1 MRKIVPLSMWAI
13 GFLTAVIGI
22 VGSIAA
28 VVGLHFPSSQS
39 VAWGGIVL
47 SMIGALLHRRLNQ
60 AEYARERPPATPVH
74 AAQRGVLSGDTAAP
88 GVISPAKRLTKD
100 QFIALRSLA
109 RGRWI
114 QGQPIEWKTNRTWG
128 IAKFG
133 EVPALE
139 AVDGLLGM
147 GLAECSV
154 CCDSCRRP
162 TIQLTESGHSFA
174 SGIGAGVAS
183 SDRKVSSPEP
193 ADAVSP

>member
-1 MRKIVPLSMWAI
+1 MRKIIPLSMWAI
-13 GFLTAVIGI
+13 GLLTAVVGI

-39 VAWGGIVL
+39 VAWGGIAF
-47 SMIGALLHRRLNQ
+47 SIIGSLLHRRLNQ

-88 GVISPAKRLTKD
+88 GVKSPAKRLTKD

-114 QGQPIEWKTNRTWG
+114 QGQPIEWKKSRTWG
-128 IAKFG
+128 I
-133 EVPALE
+133 
-139 AVDGLLGM
+139 GLLGM

-162 TIQLTESGHSFA
+162 TIRLTESGHSFA